1 MGIGDWGLGIG
12 PNPQSPN
19 PQSPIPNNNIYLILI
34 YSIFNFYNNIF
45 VIILSF
51 SHAYFI
57 NEKKFFNKHHIH
69 TFNIKNF
76 NNRYLKFESP
86 TCIQNIILN
95 KKRYNIKYK
104 SYKRKYNNNTYK
116 NKTKIIIKNINKYNA
131 TENQIDINIINSLI
145 KGKITHEKALLKDY
159 NILNNFSENFKR
171 YYKYRE
177 IIKIIPNFFDYYKN
191 YFKFFLKPTLSDF
204 YHLNLLKNNGDKQA
218 ECFYE
223 EYKENK
229 EKINKNTK
237 NYNRYKKLFLSSIIE
252 KNENSSNLLKEDS
265 IKLKNNNSSD
275 FSYTSLLSIINI
287 IDNNIN
293 IRQNKIEKENDFL
306 HKKVN
311 LSRNSKKDDKNKN
324 KNNKCQKSTTVFT
337 SDNNHSIK
345 LINEYKSVLIPKIKK
360 KEDYIN
366 NLNTFSKNKNNVM
379 NLTER
384 TSIERILLKNEFSKK
399 HSLIQK
405 NSKTSMNNDLIS
417 SMKIKYNYT
426 NDDNINNNVKI
437 SSYTRKNKDLYQL
450 TTQIT
455 NRRIDIDNRYINNFN
470 YSSNQ
475 TQINKIIKKSPLF
488 RNDNLNRIKST
499 NIIYNNSKSNNIITK
514 INNKYRNNSFRKS
527 FIYYQKLKNENKQ
540 NI

>member
-1 MGIGDWGLGIG
+1 MK
-12 PNPQSPN
+12 
-19 PQSPIPNNNIYLILI
+19 
-34 YSIFNFYNNIF
+34 
-45 VIILSF
+45 
-51 SHAYFI
+51 
-57 NEKKFFNKHHIH
+57 KKFFNKHHIH
-69 TFNIKNF
+69 TFNIKNI

-116 NKTKIIIKNINKYNA
+116 NITKIIIKNINKYNA
-131 TENQIDINIINSLI
+131 TENQININIINSLI
-145 KGKITHEKALLKDY
+145 KGKITHEKALLEDY

-229 EKINKNTK
+229 EKIYKNTK

-311 LSRNSKKDDKNKN
+311 LSRNSKKDDKIKN

-337 SDNNHSIK
+337 
-345 LINEYKSVLIPKIKK
+345 
-360 KEDYIN
+360 
-366 NLNTFSKNKNNVM
+366 
-379 NLTER
+379 
-384 TSIERILLKNEFSKK
+384 
-399 HSLIQK
+399 
-405 NSKTSMNNDLIS
+405 
-417 SMKIKYNYT
+417 
-426 NDDNINNNVKI
+426 
-437 SSYTRKNKDLYQL
+437 
-450 TTQIT
+450 
-455 NRRIDIDNRYINNFN
+455 
-470 YSSNQ
+470 
-475 TQINKIIKKSPLF
+475 
-488 RNDNLNRIKST
+488 
-499 NIIYNNSKSNNIITK
+499 
-514 INNKYRNNSFRKS
+514 
-527 FIYYQKLKNENKQ
+527 
-540 NI
+540 

>member
-1 MGIGDWGLGIG
+1 MK
-12 PNPQSPN
+12 
-19 PQSPIPNNNIYLILI
+19 
-34 YSIFNFYNNIF
+34 
-45 VIILSF
+45 
-51 SHAYFI
+51 
-57 NEKKFFNKHHIH
+57 KKFFNKHHIH
-69 TFNIKNF
+69 TFNIKNI

-116 NKTKIIIKNINKYNA
+116 NITKIIIKNINKYNA
-131 TENQIDINIINSLI
+131 TENQININIINSLI
-145 KGKITHEKALLKDY
+145 KGKITHEKALLEDY

-177 IIKIIPNFFDYYKN
+177 IINIIPNFFDYYKN

-311 LSRNSKKDDKNKN
+311 LSRNSKKDDKIKN
-324 KNNKCQKSTTVFT
+324 KNNKCQKSTIVFT

-345 LINEYKSVLIPKIKK
+345 LINEYKAVLIPKIKK

-405 NSKTSMNNDLIS
+405 NSKTSMNNDLIE
-417 SMKIKYNYT
+417 SMKIKYNCT

-437 SSYTRKNKDLYQL
+437 SPYTRKNKDLYQL

-455 NRRIDIDNRYINNFN
+455 NRRIDTDNRYINNFN

-488 RNDNLNRIKST
+488 RNDNLNKIKST

-514 INNKYRNNSFRKS
+514 FNNKYRNNSFSKS